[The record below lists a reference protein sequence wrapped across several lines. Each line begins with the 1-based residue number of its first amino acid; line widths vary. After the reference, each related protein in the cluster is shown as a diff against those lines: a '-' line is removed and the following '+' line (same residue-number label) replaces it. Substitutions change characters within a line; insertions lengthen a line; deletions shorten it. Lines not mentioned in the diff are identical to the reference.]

1 MRATRELNHVADF
14 DLRACRSGSVSA
26 VGCHYCVEALR
37 FQLCDF
43 GIGVFFLGVGSSLHL
58 VEAAGLFE
66 NSVKTGSFHL
76 FELSVSVCLLLIG
89 SGLDVVFHAGTAGRG
104 IISAGVAGVSRA
116 EQCVD
121 SVGELPI
128 SGIKPVAGARFIREP
143 AVRGED
149 DLVRLRLVCESLLL
163 AAEPEHLRFSVS
175 LADVSAELDQFL
187 INCGFHG
194 VWFGLIAGA
203 LDRDRS
209 LVICVAGAAPAPVVL
224 VHDQA
229 DAAVVPDPVV
239 AACVPAFREA
249 GADRFG
255 R

>member
-26 VGCHYCVEALR
+26 VGRYDCVEVLR
-37 FQLCDF
+37 FQLFDF
-43 GIGVFFLGVGSSLHL
+43 GVGIFFLGVGAGLYL

-66 NSVKTGSFHL
+66 NGVKTGSLHL
-76 FELSVSVCLLLIG
+76 FELSVGVCFLLIG
-89 SGLDVVFHAGTAGRG
+89 AGLDVVFHAGTAGRG

-209 LVICVAGAAPAPVVL
+209 LVVCVAGAAPAPVAL

-249 GADRFG
+249 GTDRFG